1 MSNNTEGKAVITG
14 ASSGLDEAIARLLS
28 AQGVIIVLSRGR
40 RAKKSR
46 GNALESANAAF

>member
-28 AQGVIIVLSRGR
+28 AQGAIVVLSTRRGDR
-40 RAKKSR
+40 I
-46 GNALESANAAF
+46 